1 MSAIEKSEKRV
12 NDDELEFL
20 INKLMKGLTGIR
32 DDGTFSFEV
41 NGTIIDDKSWNA
53 WNWPQGVA
61 LYGLYKYGKKSGD
74 REVERIISE
83 WYAPYLS
90 AVFADKNVNSMAPV
104 LTLAC
109 LYEDTGNQM
118 LVPHLEDW
126 AKWSM
131 ETLSRTGFNGFQHD
145 TFGVTNNQQLWDD
158 TLMMSVL
165 ALAKIGVLLD
175 KADYLA
181 EAERQFLVH
190 SQFLMDKQTG
200 LWYHGW
206 TFAGKHNFSNVFWAR
221 GNCWITIA
229 IPEFISIMGDKLS
242 QSVKNYLI
250 DVLNAQI
257 DSLVACQNDEGL
269 WYTVLDDP
277 TSYIETSA
285 GFGFVYGIEKGVSM
299 GIVKKEHLSHS
310 NQALS
315 KLIEFINVEGQV
327 GNVSA
332 GTPMGETKDFYKEIP
347 ITDMPYGPS
356 LAILALGE
364 KLSEE

>member
-1 MSAIEKSEKRV
+1 MSLKENFVES
-12 NDDELEFL
+12 NNQTLDGL
-20 INKLMKGLTGIR
+20 IKKLMKGLTGIV
-32 DDGTFSFEV
+32 DDGTYSFEA
-41 NGTIIDDKSWNA
+41 NGAIVDDKSWNA

-61 LYGLYKYGKKSGD
+61 LYGLYKYGKKQGD
-74 REVERIISE
+74 SEAAEIISD
-83 WYAPYLS
+83 WYRPYLQT
-90 AVFADKNVNSMAPV
+90 VFVDKNVNSMAPI

-109 LYEDTGNQM
+109 LYEESGNPE
-118 LVPHLEDW
+118 LIPHLEDW

-131 ETLSRTGFNGFQHD
+131 ETLSKTAYNGFQHD
-145 TFGVTNNQQLWDD
+145 TFGVTNHQQLWDD

-165 ALAKIGVLLD
+165 ALAKIGILFD
-175 KADYLA
+175 NADYMA

-190 SQFLMDKQTG
+190 CQFLMDKQTG

-206 TFAGKHNFSNVFWAR
+206 TFAENHNFSNVFWAR

-229 IPEFISIMGDKLS
+229 IPEFISIMGERLS

-257 DSLVACQNDEGL
+257 DSLVKVQNAEGL
-269 WYTVLDDP
+269 WHTVLDDP
-277 TSYIETSA
+277 SSYVEVSA

-299 GIVKKEHLSHS
+299 GIVSRDRLVSSNRALEQLLS
-310 NQALS
+310 
-315 KLIEFINVEGQV
+315 FITSEGQV
-327 GNVSA
+327 KNVSA
-332 GTPMGETKDFYKEIP
+332 GTPMGETKQFYKDIP